1 VSFVLERHTD
11 KPPTTANKYAGLS
24 LPARRRVV
32 RDWRKWAKDEAVD
45 RGWSSITVPV
55 SVDVVHLRPNHAS
68 MPDVTALQPVAKALV
83 DGLVDAKVLAG
94 DGPQHVRSM
103 CFRAP
108 DVCGEHGVR
117 LIIRELEQHLPQ
129 PAFTPPSV
137 SESETDP

>member
-1 VSFVLERHTD
+1 VSFVLERHTPH
-11 KPPTTANKYAGLS
+11 PPTTANKYAGLS

-94 DGPQHVRSM
+94 HGSHTARS
-103 CFRAP
+103 RPASPSSTSAP
-108 DVCGEHGVR
+108 SWTPCTRSGTR
-117 LIIRELEQHLPQ
+117 PSATRE
-129 PAFTPPSV
+129 
-137 SESETDP
+137 